1 MVTKSVPAHVS
12 VNGDT
17 HLLVYTVIIVLVFD
31 LSAGLGMA
39 AEEVENTAEVTEKE
53 IEKVQ
58 DIGIAVAIKNRL
70 SRVDRQSFSSIEVSV
85 KGGIATLN
93 GTADSLW
100 IQQRATELSQAIRGV
115 RGVIDRI
122 SVGPVVTTDDSGL
135 TQHLEYLFFE
145 DPVVER
151 DDIHIDVVQGVVT
164 LKGQVH
170 SRQEKH
176 TALNLA
182 KMVKGIREVRDLLKM
197 ESVPDRPDSILKEEI
212 THRLAFDVW
221 VVNPSLLHVQVEKGR
236 AMLMGQVGSVY
247 EKSRIAEL
255 AWVEGVRDVDVSGIT
270 INWVS
275 PDPMMRAQRPK
286 FTDREVV
293 NAIQKVLA
301 HDHRV
306 APFGISVTVKNGTV
320 TLKGTVPFLSIRREA
335 EHNAN
340 NTVGVQSV
348 NNLIHVQSK
357 ANPQDADIQ
366 ARLFAAFS
374 RDPVL
379 EHFSL
384 GGSVIKG
391 AVLLKGTVDSIYERN
406 HAENV
411 ASRIGGVT
419 SLTNHI
425 SFSKPEIEKTDWEI
439 QLDFENQV
447 WWSPF
452 LSSQD
457 IVATVEDGKATLS
470 GSVQHMHQRVIAE
483 QQAFE
488 AGASIVIN
496 RLRVGKSLTSPESST
511 PRIHA
516 RG

>member
-1 MVTKSVPAHVS
+1 MVHGNEGMP
-12 VNGDT
+12 
-17 HLLVYTVIIVLVFD
+17 LLFHNAIFALAF
-31 LSAGLGMA
+31 GLMVGFGIA
-39 AEEVENTAEVTEKE
+39 AEDVENTAEVTGEE
-53 IEKVQ
+53 VEEVH

-70 SRVDRQSFSSIEVSV
+70 SRVDGKSFSSIEVAV
-85 KGGIATLN
+85 KDGIATLT

-100 IQQRATELSQAIRGV
+100 TQQRATELPQAIRGV

-122 SVGPVVTTDDSGL
+122 SVGPFGVIHDSAL
-135 TQHLEYLFFE
+135 KKHLEYLFLE

-151 DDIHIDVVQGVVT
+151 DAIHLDVVKGVVT
-164 LKGQVH
+164 LKGRVH
-170 SRQEKH
+170 SRQEKQ

-182 KMVKGIREVRDLLKM
+182 KMVKGIRQVRDLLNV
-197 ESVPDRPDSILKEEI
+197 ELVRDRPDSILKEEI

-221 VVNPSLLHVQVEKGR
+221 VVNPSLLNVQVKEGHALLTGQVESAYEKGR
-236 AMLMGQVGSVY
+236 V
-247 EKSRIAEL
+247 AEL
-255 AWVEGVRDVDVSGIT
+255 AWIEGIHDVEASGIT
-270 INWVS
+270 VNWVS
-275 PDPMMRAQRPK
+275 PDPMMRTQRPL
-286 FTDREVV
+286 FTDREIS

-301 HDHRV
+301 YDRRV
-306 APFGISVTVKNGTV
+306 APFGIHVAVKNGTV
-320 TLKGTVPFLSIRREA
+320 TLKGNVPFLSISREA
-335 EHNAN
+335 EQNAN

-348 NNLIHVQSK
+348 NNLITVQSK
-357 ANPQDADIQ
+357 TTAKDADIQ
-366 ARLFAAFS
+366 ARLISGFS

-379 EHFSL
+379 EPFIL
-384 GGSVIKG
+384 GVSVKKG
-391 AVLLKGTVDSIYERN
+391 AVLLTGTVDSIYERN

-411 ASRIGGVT
+411 ASRIRGVK

-452 LSSQD
+452 LSTQD

-470 GSVQHMHQRVIAE
+470 GSVQHMHQRLMAE

-496 RLRVGKSLTSPESST
+496 RLRVGKSLVSPESST

-516 RG
+516 RR

>member
-1 MVTKSVPAHVS
+1 M
-12 VNGDT
+12 
-17 HLLVYTVIIVLVFD
+17 LVYPAILVLVFG

-39 AEEVENTAEVTEKE
+39 AEDVENTAEVTEE
-53 IEKVQ
+53 EVETVH

-70 SRVDRQSFSSIEVSV
+70 SRVDRKSFSSIEVSV
-85 KGGIATLN
+85 KNGIVTLS

-100 IQQRATELSQAIRGV
+100 AQQRATELPQAIRGV

-122 SVGPVVTTDDSGL
+122 SVGPLGTTNDSAL
-135 TQHLEYLFFE
+135 KEQLAYLFLE

-151 DDIHIDVVQGVVT
+151 DDIHVDVAKGVVS
-164 LKGQVH
+164 LKGRVH

-182 KMVKGIREVRDLLKM
+182 KMVKGIREVRDLLKV
-197 ESVPDRPDSILKEEI
+197 ESTRDRPDSILKEEI

-221 VVNPSLLHVQVEKGR
+221 VVNPSLLHVQVEKGH
-236 AMLMGQVGSVY
+236 AILTGQVGSVY
-247 EKSRIAEL
+247 EKSRTVEL
-255 AWVEGVRDVDVSGIT
+255 AWVESVQSVDVSGIT

-275 PDPMMRAQRPK
+275 PDPMMRTQRPM
-286 FTDREVV
+286 FTDREIS

-301 HDHRV
+301 YDRRV
-306 APFGISVTVKNGTV
+306 APFGISVTVKSGTV
-320 TLKGTVPFLSIRREA
+320 TLKGSVPFLSIRREA
-335 EHNAN
+335 EQNAN

-348 NNLIHVQSK
+348 NNLITVQSK
-357 ANPQDADIQ
+357 ATPKDADIQ
-366 ARLFAAFS
+366 ARLFAEFA

-379 EHFSL
+379 EHFTL
-384 GGSVIKG
+384 GGSVKKG
-391 AVLLKGTVDSIYERN
+391 AVLLTGTVDSIYERN

-411 ASRIGGVT
+411 ASRIRGVK

-452 LSSQD
+452 LSGQD

-470 GSVQHMHQRVIAE
+470 GSVQHMHQRLIAE

-488 AGASIVIN
+488 AGALIVLN
-496 RLRVGKSLTSPESST
+496 RLQVGTSLTSPESST
-511 PRIHA
+511 PRIDA

>member
-1 MVTKSVPAHVS
+1 
-12 VNGDT
+12 
-17 HLLVYTVIIVLVFD
+17 
-31 LSAGLGMA
+31 MA
-39 AEEVENTAEVTEKE
+39 AEDVENTAEVTGKE
-53 IEKVQ
+53 VEKVQ

-70 SRVDRQSFSSIEVSV
+70 SRVNRQTFSSIEVSV
-85 KGGIATLN
+85 KDGIATLT

-122 SVGPVVTTDDSGL
+122 TVGPVGTTDDSGL
-135 TQHLEYLFFE
+135 KKHLEYLFLE

-151 DDIHIDVVQGVVT
+151 DDIHVDVVKGIVT
-164 LKGQVH
+164 LKGRVH
-170 SRQEKH
+170 SRQEKR

-182 KMVKGIREVRDLLKM
+182 KMVQGIREVRDLLKV
-197 ESVPDRPDSILKEEI
+197 ENVRDRPDSILREEI

-236 AMLMGQVGSVY
+236 AILTGQVESVY

-255 AWVEGVRDVDVSGIT
+255 AWVESVRDVDVSGLT

-275 PDPMMRAQRPK
+275 PDPMMRTQRPM
-286 FTDREVV
+286 FTDRAIS

-301 HDHRV
+301 YDRRV
-306 APFGISVTVKNGTV
+306 APFGISVTVKDGTV
-320 TLKGTVPFLSIRREA
+320 TLKGSVPFLSIRREA
-335 EHNAN
+335 EQNAN
-340 NTVGVQSV
+340 NTVGVQAV
-348 NNLIHVQSK
+348 NNLINVRSK
-357 ANPQDADIQ
+357 TTPKDSVIQ

-374 RDPVL
+374 RNPVL
-379 EHFSL
+379 EPFSL
-384 GGSVIKG
+384 GGSVKKG
-391 AVLLKGTVDSIYERN
+391 AVLLTGTVDSIYERN

-411 ASRIGGVT
+411 ASRIRGVK

-425 SFSKPEIEKTDWEI
+425 SFSRPEVEKTDWEI

-457 IVATVEDGKATLS
+457 IVATVEDGQATLS
-470 GSVQHMHQRVIAE
+470 GSVQHMHQRLLAE

-496 RLRVGKSLTSPESST
+496 RLRVGNALTSFDLSGQGM
-511 PRIHA
+511 HA
-516 RG
+516 RR